1 MSWSQTTTLKGFQ
14 RKNMSEKEKKSS
26 GKSSDWSTSS
36 QNTTDFINFVRKE
49 LVEMIFKGEI
59 DGKEMEIFLK
69 IIGKWKEHD
78 I

>member
-1 MSWSQTTTLKGFQ
+1 
-14 RKNMSEKEKKSS
+14 MSEKEKKLS

-36 QNTTDFINFVRKE
+36 QSTTDFINFVRKE
-49 LVEMIFKGEI
+49 LVEMIFNGEI

>member
-1 MSWSQTTTLKGFQ
+1 
-14 RKNMSEKEKKSS
+14 MSEKVKKLS

-36 QNTTDFINFVRKE
+36 RDTTDFINFVRKE

>member
-1 MSWSQTTTLKGFQ
+1 
-14 RKNMSEKEKKSS
+14 MSEKEKKLS

-36 QNTTDFINFVRKE
+36 QSTTDFINFVRKE
-49 LVEMIFKGEI
+49 LVEMIFNGEI
-59 DGKEMEIFLK
+59 DGKEMETFLK

>member
-1 MSWSQTTTLKGFQ
+1 
-14 RKNMSEKEKKSS
+14 
-26 GKSSDWSTSS
+26 
-36 QNTTDFINFVRKE
+36 
-49 LVEMIFKGEI
+49 MIFKGEI